1 MEIER
6 KWLLKEENIPFDLKK
21 AEKLEIEQA
30 YISFSPTIR
39 IRKIANKREYYLT
52 IKSKGIEKGLAREE
66 YEIPISKKEYDNL
79 LIKSDSIVLSKTRY
93 KVKEGKYTYEIDF
106 FHKGYDGLIYIEIEF
121 KTLSEAKK
129 FKVPIWFG
137 KELTGDKRFTNAG
150 LAKELRKVK

>member
-6 KWLLKEENIPFDLKK
+6 KWLLNKEDIPYDLKK
-21 AEKLEIEQA
+21 LERFEIEQA

-39 IRKIANKREYYLT
+39 IRKISNTHEYYLT
-52 IKSKGIEKGLAREE
+52 IKSKGTEKGLAREE

-79 LIKSDSIVLSKTRY
+79 LLKTDSIVLSKTRY

-106 FHKGYDGLIYIEIEF
+106 FHKGYNGLIYVEIEF

-129 FKVPIWFG
+129 FKAPTWFG